1 MTEKMSID
9 AIDAQLEKLQAERK
23 ALLEAQRDT
32 DLETV
37 KKLIKQ
43 HGFTRT
49 QLRTAFV
56 AKKRGR
62 KVGSTRKK
70 SRTVKSGA

>member
-1 MTEKMSID
+1 MTEKKSID
-9 AIDAQLEKLQAERK
+9 AIDAQLEQLQAERK
-23 ALLEAQRDT
+23 ALLEEQCES

-49 QLRTAFV
+49 QLRTAFTT
-56 AKKRGR
+56 KKRGR
-62 KVGSTRKK
+62 KPGAAGKK
-70 SRTVKSGA
+70 SKTAKGGA